1 MRQILE
7 QLEYLQGE
15 LSVLLVDDKE
25 IEDLNRRYLQRNGP
39 TNVIAFPMKEGEMPM
54 PNPEILGDIVVSVE
68 TAKRQAKESGIDFD
82 EMLARLLIHGLL
94 HLFGYDHVGC
104 KKEARKMEQKEGE
117 LLSHSYQIRL
127 DKGVDL
133 PI

>member
-7 QLEYLQGE
+7 QLEYPQGE
-15 LSVLLVDDKE
+15 LSVLLVGDKE
-25 IEDLNRRYLQRNGP
+25 IEDLNRSYLQRNGP
-39 TNVIAFPMKEGEMPM
+39 TNVIAFPMGEGEMSRLQ
-54 PNPEILGDIVVSVE
+54 PEILGDIVVSVE
-68 TAKRQAKESGIDFD
+68 TAKRQAIESGIEFN

-104 KKEARKMEQKEGE
+104 EKEARKMEQKEGE
-117 LLSHSYQIRL
+117 LLTHVYQVRL
-127 DKGVDL
+127 DKGVDI